1 MPSNDLELKNL
12 RAKINELEDFQKI
25 EIFKII
31 RKNNVLFTQ
40 NNNGIFLNM
49 KLLDS
54 NCLKSIND
62 YLIFIQNNKNLN

>member
-12 RAKINELEDFQKI
+12 REKINDLEDFQQI

-31 RKNNVLFTQ
+31 QTNDVSYSK

-49 KLLDS
+49 KLLND
-54 NCLKSIND
+54 NCITSIND
-62 YLIFIQNNKNLN
+62 YLIFIQNNNKN